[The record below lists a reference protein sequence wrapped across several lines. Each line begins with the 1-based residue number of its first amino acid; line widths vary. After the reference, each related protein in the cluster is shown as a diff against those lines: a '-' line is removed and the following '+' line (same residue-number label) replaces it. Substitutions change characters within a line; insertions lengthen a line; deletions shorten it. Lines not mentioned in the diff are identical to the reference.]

1 MVDYAGRHAALFN
14 QGVRTGDFTAWLST
28 FTADATLT
36 FDGLP
41 IPPAHGR
48 DAIAAVY
55 SGHPPSSPMRLVAVK
70 GAVKGDGDGDTV
82 TGDFVWVAAPSTGG
96 RFTLHLRDGLLT
108 SLEVALNAPPPPPR
122 PA

>member
-1 MVDYAGRHAALFN
+1 MSDFVGRHAALFN

-28 FTADATLT
+28 FAADATLT

-55 SGHPPSSPMRLVAVK
+55 SGHPPSSPMRIVSSRAAGGV
-70 GAVKGDGDGDTV
+70 V
-82 TGDFVWVAAPSTGG
+82 TGEFVWVAAPTTGG
-96 RFTLHLRDGLLT
+96 RFTLHLHDGLLT
-108 SLEVALNAPPPPPR
+108 RLEVALDAPPPPPK
-122 PA
+122 PPPT

>member
-1 MVDYAGRHAALFN
+1 LVGDYAGRHAALFN

-41 IPPAHGR
+41 IPPAEGR

-55 SGHPPSSPMRLVAVK
+55 RGHPPSSPMRVVSTAAT
-70 GAVKGDGDGDTV
+70 GETV
-82 TGDFVWVAAPSTGG
+82 TGEFVRVAAPATGG
-96 RFTLHLRDGLLT
+96 RFTLRVRDGLLT
-108 SLEVALNAPPPPPR
+108 RLEVALNAPPPPPK
-122 PA
+122 PT

>member
-1 MVDYAGRHAALFN
+1 MADYAGRHAALFN

-28 FTADATLT
+28 FTADARLT
-36 FDGLP
+36 FEGLP

-55 SGHPPSSPMRLVAVK
+55 SGHPPSSPMRVVGVK
-70 GAVKGDGDGDTV
+70 TDGDTV
-82 TGDFVWVAAPSTGG
+82 TGGFVWVAAPAIGG

-108 SLEVALNAPPPPPR
+108 RLEVALNAPPPPPK
-122 PA
+122 PPT